1 LGAVQLFLC
10 TFALD
15 KLTDLTAQSCHHVEQ
30 FLIRLAYL
38 VTEELH
44 HGQDLCAEQDRKSE
58 CRMQDFA
65 KDDGCPRK
73 VGITSDVRDI
83 YRLTT
88 KPNAARQSDSR
99 HERGVAT
106 GSLEFRHLYRFFV
119 PNPDATQYS
128 GL

>member
-1 LGAVQLFLC
+1 M
-10 TFALD
+10 FALY
-15 KLTDLTAQSCHHVEQ
+15 KLSDLTAQSCHHVEQ

-58 CRMQDFA
+58 CRMQDIA
-65 KDDGCPRK
+65 KHNGCALK
-73 VGITSDVRDI
+73 VGITGHVRDV

-99 HERGVAT
+99 HEGGAPT
-106 GSLEFRHLYRFFV
+106 GSLEFRDLHRLLV
-119 PNPDATQYS
+119 PYPDATQYA